1 MLAVRMTLNIS
12 YGVCLCPALIIYDR
26 SESASA
32 GVYLTQVS
40 APEGKTLKLALDCL
54 RSLKR
59 VG

>member
-1 MLAVRMTLNIS
+1 MSSSDYIRQI
-12 YGVCLCPALIIYDR
+12 C
-26 SESASA
+26 ESASA